1 MPSVTALCT
10 GVRDTDTVPASRDLN
25 PHSIDDDELP
35 DPDRLRECEYWRCGD
50 LFEQRTGNQIF
61 CRKAC
66 RSRQRKWER
75 AQVRAEERARRR
87 AEAKAAR
94 AAKRR

>member
-1 MPSVTALCT
+1 MT
-10 GVRDTDTVPASRDLN
+10 GP
-25 PHSIDDDELP
+25 IDDLTEHEHDEDF

-50 LFEQRTGNQIF
+50 LFEQKTSNQIF

-75 AQVRAEERARRR
+75 AQVRKERRTAR
-87 AEAKAAR
+87 
-94 AAKRR
+94 KR